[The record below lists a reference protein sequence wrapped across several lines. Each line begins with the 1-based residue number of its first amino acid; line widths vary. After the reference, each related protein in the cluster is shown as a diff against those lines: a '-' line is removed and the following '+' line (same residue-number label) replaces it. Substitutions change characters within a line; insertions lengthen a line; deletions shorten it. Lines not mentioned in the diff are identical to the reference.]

1 MSRFLIVV
9 RYTTYMEKTPKRG
22 GEDREVGRERSE
34 RPLSLVEAQRQEA
47 FDLVMETLE
56 ARWPKELKR
65 SFMSNEKEYALT
77 SAEDCMVAFV
87 QQSREAVEALYQDIV
102 AQNHYRAEQ
111 AIAKLLELLTAYER
125 TVAVYAELRTY
136 YPRAAGAIEA
146 VLPPL
151 GAISKHGEKAW
162 QDLNQ

>member
-1 MSRFLIVV
+1 
-9 RYTTYMEKTPKRG
+9 MEKTPKRG
-22 GEDREVGRERSE
+22 KESGGEGREQRE

-47 FDLVMETLE
+47 FDLVMEALE

-65 SFMSNEKEYALT
+65 SFMSHEKEYALT

-87 QQSREAVEALYQDIV
+87 QQNREAVEALYQDIV
-102 AQNHYRAEQ
+102 SQQHYRAEQ

-125 TVAVYAELRTY
+125 TVAIYAELRSY
-136 YPRAAGAIEA
+136 YPRAAGDIEA

-151 GAISKHGEKAW
+151 AAIAKHGEKAW
-162 QDLNQ
+162 QSLNK